1 MLRPYQTQAL
11 AALREAREAAPD
23 VTRLAI
29 EMATGLGKTITMAA
43 ELDEWLGDGRWSPDQ
58 GGCRALVLVHLDHL
72 VKQAVDKILF
82 VTKGRWTV
90 GVVKAGQ
97 NDVHADIIVASVQT
111 LAQPGRK
118 EQIEDVGKIIIDE
131 AHHALA
137 RTYLDILKFFGGLPD
152 ASTYKANR
160 HDAMWSP
167 TPVTG
172 YSATLARADGQGL
185 GRVFQDM
192 PFSRSLPWGVR
203 HGYLLDFTPYT
214 ITIPG
219 LDTAG
224 SDADLDTSLADS
236 IAPEAVVQAWAEK
249 ARPMC
254 QECLDAMDVVSGDVG
269 HTVVPAYCPNDGCG
283 TMADLPSTVLFA
295 PLVKSAQAFADA
307 FNEAGVKAEVVSS
320 SHPDVHNAAVL
331 ARYEAGVT
339 TVLCNAMKLTEGWD
353 SPRTMCVIVARPTQS
368 VSLFIQMIGRALR
381 PWLDA
386 LAPPRDQ
393 QRAVLLCVQ
402 GTVQSVA
409 SVADLSDKIGEV
421 KDGQSF
427 LAMEDQW
434 DIGRDIEPDEANA
447 YAGPVR
453 VEQWDAMVQA
463 SSKAWKYTA
472 GGTPFLPT
480 AKRSEGYVFVVDTVA
495 GWEVWARFVMGTAR
509 KSIVR
514 HLSTA
519 PDLELAMAAAED
531 EAQERGGDIGAL
543 LADKTRPW
551 RKGVPSAE
559 MQAHAQRLGLGKE
572 LIHIM
577 EGRAAGKAGKLSDLI
592 SKVEASKVL
601 DPNVQKIR
609 ERARA

>member
-11 AALREAREAAPD
+11 TALREAREAAPD
-23 VTRLAI
+23 MTRLAI
-29 EMATGLGKTITMAA
+29 EMATGLGKTVTMAA
-43 ELDEWLGDGRWSPDQ
+43 ELDEWLAAKRDMFGNVHVDAHHAG
-58 GGCRALVLVHLDHL
+58 RALVLVHLDHL
-72 VKQAVDKILF
+72 VKQAVDTITF
-82 VTKGRWTV
+82 VTKSRWTV

-118 EQIEDVGKIIIDE
+118 EQIQDVGKIIIDE

-137 RTYLDILKFFGGLPD
+137 RTYLDILEYYGALPCD
-152 ASTYKANR
+152 Q
-160 HDAMWSP
+160 HGAMCHAP
-167 TPVTG
+167 EYATPVTG

-224 SDADLDTSLADS
+224 SDTDLDTSLADS
-236 IAPEAVVQAWAEK
+236 IAPEAVVDAWFEK
-249 ARPMC
+249 VDYPGNTDDASLYRPG
-254 QECLDAMDVVSGDVG
+254 V
-269 HTVVPAYCPNDGCG
+269 
-283 TMADLPSTVLFA
+283 STVLFA

-320 SHPDVHNAAVL
+320 SHPDAHNAAVL

-368 VSLFIQMIGRALR
+368 ISLFIQMIGRALR
-381 PWLDA
+381 PWLEA
-386 LAPPRDQ
+386 LAPSRDQ
-393 QRAVLLCVQ
+393 QHAVLLCIQ

-427 LAMEDQW
+427 LDMEDQW
-434 DIGRDIEPDEANA
+434 DIGRDIEPDETNA

-480 AKRSEGYVFVVDTVA
+480 AKRSQGYVFVVDTVA
-495 GWEVWARFVMGTAR
+495 GWEVWVREPADPASLWAARGFRVA
-509 KSIVR
+509 

-551 RKGVPSAE
+551 RKGVPSTE
-559 MQAHAQRLGLGKE
+559 MQTHAQRLGLGKE